1 MSRENVELVKALYP
15 EPDTDIVQ
23 LFQDDETFARMVGPL
38 LTDDFQSVMV
48 FPAETRTYAGP
59 EGFRKIWLDWLAPW
73 ATYRS
78 TIDELIDV
86 GERVVLLLRD
96 YGRRKDMETEIELI
110 GASICTIRDRKIAR
124 WEDYADRA
132 DALEAAGLAQEE
144 ARN

>member
-1 MSRENVELVKALYP
+1 MSLENVELVKALYP

-23 LFQDDETFARMVGPL
+23 LFQDDETFAQMVGPL

-59 EGFRKIWLDWLAPW
+59 EGFRKNWLDWLAPW

-96 YGRRKDMETEIELI
+96 YGRRKDMETEVELI
-110 GASICTIRDRKIAR
+110 GASICTIRDGKIAR

>member
-1 MSRENVELVKALYP
+1 
-15 EPDTDIVQ
+15 
-23 LFQDDETFARMVGPL
+23 MVGPL

-59 EGFRKIWLDWLAPW
+59 EGFRKNWLDWLAPW
-73 ATYRS
+73 ATYRT

-96 YGRRKDMETEIELI
+96 YGRRNDMETEVELI
-110 GASICTIRDRKIAR
+110 GASICTIRDGKIAR
-124 WEDYADRA
+124 WEDYGDRA